1 MTPLGLK
8 LRELR
13 AQRGITQAQMAA
25 ALDVSGAYL
34 SALEHGQRGLPNWG
48 FVQRIVGYFN
58 LIWDDADDLETL
70 ALLSDP
76 RVTIDT
82 IDHPPE
88 ATRLANLLAQRIGK
102 LSPSDCTY
110 VENVIEMLIDGTA
123 PALEPKK
130 RRHRRM
136 EHERLENGR
145 SDDGSESG

>member
-1 MTPLGLK
+1 MTPLGVK

-13 AQRGITQAQMAA
+13 AQRGITQQEMAR
-25 ALDVSGAYL
+25 ALDVSGPYL

-70 ALLSDP
+70 ALFSDP

-88 ATRLANLLAQRIGK
+88 ATRLANLLAQRISK

-110 VENVIEMLIDGTA
+110 VENVIEMLVEGTA
-123 PALEPKK
+123 PALEPTK
-130 RRHRRM
+130 RRRVRPD
-136 EHERLENGR
+136 EE
-145 SDDGSESG
+145 SESG

>member
-13 AQRGITQAQMAA
+13 AQRGITQQEMAK

-82 IDHPPE
+82 INLSSN
-88 ATRLANLLAQRIGK
+88 ATRLANHLAQRIGK

-110 VENVIEMLIDGTA
+110 VENVIEMLIEGTA
-123 PALEPKK
+123 PALEPEK
-130 RRHRRM
+130 RRRRRSQS
-136 EHERLENGR
+136 EHE
-145 SDDGSESG
+145 SS

>member
-13 AQRGITQAQMAA
+13 AQRGITQQEMAK

-82 IDHPPE
+82 IDQSPD
-88 ATRLANLLAQRIGK
+88 ATRLANHLAQRIAK

-110 VENVIEMLIDGTA
+110 IENVIEMLIEGTA
-123 PALEPKK
+123 PALELKK
-130 RRHRRM
+130 RRRR
-136 EHERLENGR
+136 R
-145 SDDGSESG
+145 SPSEPETG

>member
-13 AQRGITQAQMAA
+13 AQRGITQAQMAE

-48 FVQRIVGYFN
+48 FVQRLVGYFN

-88 ATRLANLLAQRIGK
+88 ATRLANLLAQRISK

-110 VENVIEMLIDGTA
+110 VENVIEMLIDGIA

-130 RRHRRM
+130 RRQRRA
-136 EHERLENGR
+136 EHERT
-145 SDDGSESG
+145 DHGSSEHDPESG

>member
-1 MTPLGLK
+1 MTPLGVK

-13 AQRGITQAQMAA
+13 AQRGITQQEMAR
-25 ALDVSGAYL
+25 ALDVSGPYL

-76 RVTIDT
+76 KVTIDT

-88 ATRLANLLAQRIGK
+88 ATRLANLLAQRISK
-102 LSPSDCTY
+102 LSPTDCTY
-110 VENVIEMLIDGTA
+110 VENVIEMLVEGTA
-123 PALEPKK
+123 PALEPTK
-130 RRHRRM
+130 RRRVRPD
-136 EHERLENGR
+136 EE
-145 SDDGSESG
+145 SESG